1 MKVPLSI
8 RNSYSNLHE
17 QYLPLSN
24 KINNIFESCKKKG
37 WLYDYRLKSLESYAL
52 KLETGRYPSP
62 NIDDFF
68 ACMFVVPNRSIIDEV
83 IEAIDPFIEIQERKP
98 KDNITTSK
106 FPESFAFD
114 DLRLY
119 ARYKDNPSLP
129 PTGFTNL
136 VFEIQIKTF
145 LQHAWAIATHDL
157 TYKSN
162 TVSWAKQRIAFQVKA
177 MLEHIEISIQEAD
190 MLSKNGEL
198 DKKHKYIESL
208 VTIEKVVKTH
218 WQEEELPFNIK
229 GLTENIYN
237 LCKNLEIDI
246 TVLGLVLEEEE
257 REGRG
262 AKLKNLSPF
271 YVILQSLLY
280 RREDFI
286 KRFANSTRTKTK
298 ILIPSEVE
306 TPPYFV
312 NLRQQNFI
320 WIEQNKSREN

>member
-1 MKVPLSI
+1 MIEGTMKVPLSI
-8 RNSYSNLHE
+8 RNSYSNLYE

-24 KINNIFESCKKKG
+24 KINGIFESCKKKG

-52 KLETGRYPSP
+52 KLETGRYTFP

-68 ACMFVVPNRSIIDEV
+68 ACIFVVPNRNCIDEV
-83 IEAIDPFIEIQERKP
+83 IEAINPFIEIQERKP

-106 FPESFAFD
+106 FPESFVFD

-119 ARYKDNPSLP
+119 VKYKDNPSLP
-129 PTGFTNL
+129 PTSFTSL
-136 VFEIQIKTF
+136 MFEIQIKTF

-177 MLEHIEISIQEAD
+177 MLEHIEISIQEAE

-208 VTIEKVVKTH
+208 TTIEKIVKTH
-218 WQEEELPFNIK
+218 WQDEELPFDIK
-229 GLTENIYN
+229 RLTENIYN
-237 LCKNLEIDI
+237 LCKTLDIDI
-246 TVLGLVLEEEE
+246 TTLDLVLEEEKE
-257 REGRG
+257 EGRG
-262 AKLKNLSPF
+262 TKLKNLSPF
-271 YVILQSLLY
+271 FVVLQSLIY
-280 RREDFI
+280 RKEDLI
-286 KRFANSTRTKTK
+286 KKFANNTKTKMK
-298 ILIPSEVE
+298 ILIPTEIE

-312 NLRQQNFI
+312 SLRQQNFI
-320 WIEQNKSREN
+320 RIG